1 MDSLEQILATATDL
15 KNFSRWV
22 KTSKIPP
29 KEIERQLLAQPEK
42 IYSTVGLDWLVF
54 NSKSENLAPLLE
66 LLLSKQSRP
75 GTLPPWHEVLR
86 ARLKNDKRGKLLG
99 TFLRHQWRAENWIIN
114 VCRLIHEDQALFKET
129 VDALPLIFCKKEKAI
144 FAVDFVNGLFEPL
157 VFAEGEE
164 REFFTAELARLG
176 TGILIAGR
184 RTQISNDVLA
194 AIQKHTRQLCNLTQ
208 SQDLKSRTWVLENLS
223 EGEKITEGKVLVAS
237 QGIRYFARAF
247 QESNQGFS
255 AKEILTVLAKNFGF
269 TAIGKKGETVV
280 YSPSLHEDVL
290 SGLIPGKTVLIEEPG
305 WIADE
310 EVIIRAKVKK
320 IEAQYV

>member
-1 MDSLEQILATATDL
+1 MDSLEQILTAATDL
-15 KNFSRWV
+15 KNFSRSI

-29 KEIERQLLAQPEK
+29 KEIERQLLAQSEK
-42 IYSTVGLDWLVF
+42 IYSTVGLDWLVL
-54 NSKSENLAPLLE
+54 NSKPENLAPFLE

-75 GTLPPWHEVLR
+75 ETLPPWHEVLHTE
-86 ARLKNDKRGKLLG
+86 LKKDKHGNLIG
-99 TFLRHQWRAENWIIN
+99 TFLSHHWRAENWIATL
-114 VCRLIHEDQALFKET
+114 CCLLQEDRTLFKEA
-129 VDALPLIFCKKEKAI
+129 VDVLPSIFCKKEKAI

-157 VFAEGEE
+157 VHAEGEE

-176 TGILIAGR
+176 TGILLGGR
-184 RTQISNDVLA
+184 HTPISNDVLA

-223 EGEKITEGKVLVAS
+223 EGEKIAEGKVLVAS

-255 AKEILTVLAKNFGF
+255 ANEILTVLAKNFGF
-269 TAIGKKGETVV
+269 TPIGKKGEPVI
-280 YSPSLHEDVL
+280 YSPSQHEDVV

-305 WIADE
+305 WIANQ
-310 EVIIRAKVKK
+310 EVIVRAKVKK
-320 IEAQYV
+320 CEAGYV